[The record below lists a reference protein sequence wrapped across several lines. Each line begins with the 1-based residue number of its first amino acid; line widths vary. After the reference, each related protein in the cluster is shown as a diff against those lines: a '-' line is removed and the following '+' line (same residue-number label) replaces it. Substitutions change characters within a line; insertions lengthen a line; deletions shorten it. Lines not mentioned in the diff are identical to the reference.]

1 MADFNLDCTIVTA
14 LFDIGRG
21 SWPATYQRPF
31 SYYLDNFRQKTL
43 SLRTCM
49 VIFIQPEHEAYVRAA
64 RAEHDPGLKHTR
76 IIPLGFADLPRQS
89 YRGRISQV
97 LASAY
102 YRENALAPERPE
114 YFSLDY
120 NIVIHSKTALVKQVC
135 QDNPFNTSCFLW
147 MDTAIG
153 HKHFPAHL
161 HGSVY
166 PRPEKTVQ
174 LTNGKV
180 HLVCNNPMQPEDAD
194 IASFFLA
201 NINRTPADWWGG
213 TAKALIGFEQDCIE
227 ITEEALNLGVF
238 DNEESVFTVA
248 ALRYPER
255 FHIHSGERHH
265 ALHAF

>member
-1 MADFNLDCTIVTA
+1 MQGFNLDCTIVTG
-14 LFDIGRG
+14 LIDIGRG
-21 SWPATYQRPF
+21 DWQPAYRRPF

-43 SLRTCM
+43 SLRCQM
-49 VIFIQPEHEAYVRAA
+49 VIFIQPEHEAQVRAM
-64 RAEHDPGLKHTR
+64 RDEFDPGLTHTR
-76 IIPLGFADLPRQS
+76 IIPLTFENLPRQS
-89 YRGRISQV
+89 YRARIRAV
-97 LASAY
+97 LQSSY
-102 YRENALAPERPE
+102 YKENALDPERPE

-135 QDNPFNTSCFLW
+135 QSNPFNSKFFLW
-147 MDTAIG
+147 MDAAIG
-153 HKHFPAHL
+153 HQHFPARL
-161 HGSVY
+161 HNGYY
-166 PRPEKTVQ
+166 PRAGKTPE
-174 LTNGKV
+174 LSDGRI

-213 TAKALIGFEQDCIE
+213 TASALVGLEGMCLE

-255 FHIHSGERHH
+255 FCIHKGARHL
-265 ALHAF
+265 ALTEF